1 MQGGAPPN
9 VLDYPISPN
18 ISVPQLPAAQSPLPP
33 LHKGGMTSKTGSWFH
48 STEHSK
54 TVVWR
59 EANSLP
65 YGRLTPNS

>member
-1 MQGGAPPN
+1 MFWIIPFRPTYLSRNCLLPNPPC
-9 VLDYPISPN
+9 
-18 ISVPQLPAAQSPLPP
+18 PP